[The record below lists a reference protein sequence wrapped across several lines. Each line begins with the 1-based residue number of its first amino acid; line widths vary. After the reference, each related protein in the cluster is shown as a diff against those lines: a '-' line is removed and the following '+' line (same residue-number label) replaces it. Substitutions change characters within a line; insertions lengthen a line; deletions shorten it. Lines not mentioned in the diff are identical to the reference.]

1 MLTMYSTSWCG
12 YCHRLKS
19 QLDREG
25 IAFQVVDIEKDDSA
39 AAYVESVNGGNQTV
53 PTLRFDDD
61 SVLTNPSI
69 VEVKAHLAHIPAQ
82 RAGTEPQIDHEVNR

>member
-1 MLTMYSTSWCG
+1 MLTMYSTPWCG

-25 IAFQVVDIEKDDSA
+25 IAYDVVDIEQDPA
-39 AAYVESVNGGNQTV
+39 AADFVMSVNGGNQTV
-53 PTLRFDDD
+53 PTVRFDDG

-69 VEVKAHLAHIPAQ
+69 VQVKEQLAGGLA
-82 RAGTEPQIDHEVNR
+82 A